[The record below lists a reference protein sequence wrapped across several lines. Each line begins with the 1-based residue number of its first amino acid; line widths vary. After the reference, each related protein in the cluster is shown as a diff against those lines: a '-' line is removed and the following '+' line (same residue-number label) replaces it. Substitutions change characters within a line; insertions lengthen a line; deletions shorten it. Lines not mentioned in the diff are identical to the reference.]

1 MSGGKNKK
9 KRPKARMYSESELRR
24 AIRESADGCV
34 KKIILL
40 CATAARDEFDM
51 DEEKF
56 VNFLARM
63 QRYVKNEG
71 LGLVDIEDANKS
83 LEKHG
88 IDLRLERW

>member
-24 AIRESADGCV
+24 AIKESTDGCV

-51 DEEKF
+51 DEEQF

>member
-1 MSGGKNKK
+1 MSGGKKKARTK
-9 KRPKARMYSESELRR
+9 KRTYTEGEVRR
-24 AIRESADGCV
+24 IVHKCQDDAV

-51 DEEKF
+51 DEEQF

-63 QRYVKNEG
+63 QRYVDNEAQ
-71 LGLVDIEDANKS
+71 GLVDVEVANKS

-88 IDLRLERW
+88 IDLRLCRW

>member
-1 MSGGKNKK
+1 MSSGKK
-9 KRPKARMYSESELRR
+9 KYPKKRTYTEGEVRR
-24 AIRESADGCV
+24 IVHKCQDDAV

-51 DEEKF
+51 DEEQF

>member
-51 DEEKF
+51 DEEQF

>member
-24 AIRESADGCV
+24 AVRESADGCV

-40 CATAARDEFDM
+40 CATAARDEFDT
-51 DEEKF
+51 DEEQF

>member
-1 MSGGKNKK
+1 MSSGKKK

-51 DEEKF
+51 DEEQF

-63 QRYVKNEG
+63 QRSVKNEG

>member
-24 AIRESADGCV
+24 AIRESTDGCV

-51 DEEKF
+51 DEEQF

-63 QRYVKNEG
+63 QRYVDNEAQ
-71 LGLVDIEDANKS
+71 GLVDVDVANKS